1 MIKKYGVGE
10 VDKDLKVGM
19 KVVSLDAV
27 LDLIDKW
34 YSDNFYN
41 TVVSQDTRVINH
53 TLAAKEDLKQRLTA
67 L

>member
-1 MIKKYGVGE
+1 MVKKYEVGE

>member
-1 MIKKYGVGE
+1 MAKREDDVKVGE
-10 VDKDLKVGM
+10 KVL
-19 KVVSLDAV
+19 SLDAV
-27 LDLIDKW
+27 LDLIDQW

-41 TVVSQDTRVINH
+41 SVVSQDTRVINH